1 MQIDLSNLISKND
14 KIAVA
19 LSGGVDSV
27 ALLHFL
33 KSKEKELAFSLC
45 AINVEHGIRGKD
57 SISDSDFCATLCK
70 NLSIPLLSF
79 KVDAVKTA
87 KENSLSLEES
97 ARKLRYECFEKAI
110 NDGFCNKVAT
120 AHHKKDNLETVLFNL
135 FRGTS
140 LKGVSG
146 IPSVQNGKIIRPFL
160 SLTKSQ
166 IIEYANSFNLPFVT
180 DKTNFDDKYARNF
193 IRLNILPR
201 ISEIFP
207 EAENSVY
214 NFSRLAKEE
223 DEYLDSLAKSAVKL
237 ENSKATINLEEH
249 KVLLARA
256 VILAVKHLGI
266 EKDWEKVHVDEV
278 LGLIDK
284 ENGKKITLPKGVL
297 AIREYDKIVIYKKNE
312 LDKLL
317 LPFDVC
323 DFDYQGKSYSIKKLN
338 SIPDN
343 LNDGLY
349 LDKDKIDSSAVIR
362 TKEDGDKFTK
372 FGGGTKSLSDFL
384 TDKKIPL
391 RERDSLPVIAVGNEI
406 LAIFNIA
413 VSDKVKIDDLTK
425 NAIKIN

>member
-33 KSKEKELAFSLC
+33 KSKEKELGFSLC
-45 AINVEHGIRGKD
+45 AINVEHGIRGND
-57 SISDSDFCATLCK
+57 SSYDSDFCATLCK

-79 KVDAVKTA
+79 KVDAVRTA

-97 ARKLRYECFEKAI
+97 ARKLRYECFEKAV

-160 SLTKSQ
+160 SITKNQ
-166 IIEYANSFNLPFVT
+166 IEEYADNFNLPFVT

-193 IRLNILPR
+193 IRLNILPK

-207 EAENSVY
+207 EAENTVY

-223 DEYLDSLAKSAVKL
+223 DEYLDNLAKSAVKL
-237 ENSKATINLEEH
+237 ENSKATIILEEH
-249 KVLLARA
+249 RVLLARA

-284 ENGKKITLPKGVL
+284 ENGKKISLPKGVL
-297 AIREYDKIVIYKKNE
+297 AIREYDKIVIYKQNE

-323 DFDYQGKSYSIKKLN
+323 DFDYQGKSYKVKKLN
-338 SIPDN
+338 TIPDN

-349 LDKDKIDSSAVIR
+349 LDKDKVPTSAVIR

-406 LAIFNIA
+406 LAIFNLA
-413 VSDKVKIDDLTK
+413 VSDKVRIDDLTK
-425 NAIKIN
+425 NAVRIN

>member
-33 KSKEKELAFSLC
+33 KSKEKELSFSLC
-45 AINVEHGIRGKD
+45 AINVEHGIRGND
-57 SISDSDFCATLCK
+57 SIYDSEFCVNLCK

-160 SLTKSQ
+160 SITKNQ
-166 IIEYANSFNLPFVT
+166 IEEYADNFNLPFVT

-193 IRLNILPR
+193 IRLNILPK

-207 EAENSVY
+207 EAENTVY

-223 DEYLDSLAKSAVKL
+223 DEYLDNLAKSAVKL

-249 KVLLARA
+249 RVLLARA

-284 ENGKKITLPKGVL
+284 ENGKKISLPKGVL
-297 AIREYDKIVIYKKNE
+297 AIREYDKIVIYKQNE
-312 LDKLL
+312 LGKLL

-349 LDKDKIDSSAVIR
+349 LDKDKVPTSAVIR

-406 LAIFNIA
+406 LAIFNLA
-413 VSDKVKIDDLTK
+413 VSDKVRIDDLTK